1 MSGDNKIQRKIE
13 RRVLP
18 RCPLTTTV
26 EVEIN
31 SQGENRLFKTES
43 LNISLRGIELACD
56 DALIEAILAQNVY
69 PHACK
74 ITFKMPGQSKAFEL
88 KTQVVTHR
96 RLSQHNYQLVLVFN
110 EISKRVH
117 EKLLDELATFRIV
130 ARSNAEKNQRVAL
143 AI

>member
-1 MSGDNKIQRKIE
+1 MSGENKLQRKVE

-18 RCPLTTTV
+18 RCPLATTV
-26 EVEIN
+26 ELEIN

-43 LNISLRGIELACD
+43 INISLRGIELACD
-56 DALIEAILAQNVY
+56 DALIQAILAQNVY

-74 ITFKMPGQSKAFEL
+74 IKFNMPGHSKMFEL

-96 RLSQHNYQLVLVFN
+96 RLSQHNYQLILVFN
-110 EISKRVH
+110 DISKRTH

-130 ARSNAEKNQRVAL
+130 AMNNAEKNQRT
-143 AI
+143 AIAI